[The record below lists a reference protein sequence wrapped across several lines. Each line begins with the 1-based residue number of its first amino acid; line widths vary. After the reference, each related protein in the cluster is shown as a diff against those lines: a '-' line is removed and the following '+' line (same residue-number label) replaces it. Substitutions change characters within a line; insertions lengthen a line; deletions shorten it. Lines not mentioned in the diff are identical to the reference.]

1 MGGRG
6 RGEGRREQK
15 RERERE
21 DRTEEDRLGISEGN
35 INKYTE
41 VPTRIE

>member
-1 MGGRG
+1 MGKKEIDWEEKVEEGWNRRNG
-6 RGEGRREQK
+6 GEG
-15 RERERE
+15 
-21 DRTEEDRLGISEGN
+21 RLGISEGN